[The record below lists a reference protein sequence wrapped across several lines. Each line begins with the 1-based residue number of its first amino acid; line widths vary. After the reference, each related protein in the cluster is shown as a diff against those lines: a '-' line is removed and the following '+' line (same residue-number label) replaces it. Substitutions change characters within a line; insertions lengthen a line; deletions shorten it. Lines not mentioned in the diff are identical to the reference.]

1 MRDIPFFTTEY
12 GVAGLCLKEI
22 PYTACAYIT
31 ILDSSDVQELLNE
44 AVSFCRAAGAEQIYA
59 CGHSH
64 LEKYP
69 LHTIIVRMSCNK
81 KKIPQFNATAVAVN
95 QESME
100 QWREIYNAKMHSVET
115 AAYMSVTDCEKAVK
129 EGKLFFVMEEG
140 CLIGIGS
147 VDETGIQAI
156 ASVVSGKG
164 RVVLSSLCEKISS
177 EIIHLDVS
185 SQNYKAMR
193 LYTRMGFEES
203 EERSRWYH
211 IQ

>member
-12 GVAGLCLKEI
+12 GVAGLCLREI

-44 AVSFCRAAGAEQIYA
+44 AVSFCKAAGAEQIYA

-69 LHTIIVRMSCNK
+69 LHTTIVRMSCNK
-81 KKIPQFNATAVAVN
+81 EKIPQSSAVAVAVRK
-95 QESME
+95 ETME
-100 QWREIYNAKMHSVET
+100 QWREIYNAKMRSVET

-140 CLIGIGS
+140 RLIGIGS

-156 ASVVSGKG
+156 ASVIPGKG
-164 RVVLSSLCEKISS
+164 WVVLGCLCEKISS
-177 EIIHLDVS
+177 EIIYLEVS
-185 SQNYKAMR
+185 SKNYKAMR
-193 LYTRMGFEES
+193 LYKRMGFGES